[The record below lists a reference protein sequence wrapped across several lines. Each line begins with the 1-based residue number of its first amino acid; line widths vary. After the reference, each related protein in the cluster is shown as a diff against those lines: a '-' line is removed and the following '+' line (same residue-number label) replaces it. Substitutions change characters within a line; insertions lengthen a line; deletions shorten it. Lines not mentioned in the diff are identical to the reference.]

1 MKNQSAKKV
10 PEIVL
15 RNGKPAAVILDIK
28 EYQEMLE
35 KLEDAYDLKM
45 LQQMRKKPL
54 KFRKLEDY
62 LEERRAGV

>member
-45 LQQMRKKPL
+45 LQQIRKKPL